1 MIERSTGCNMCCGN
15 GGKKAIRSS
24 QVVSRQQREPQ
35 KVIVQRLKSNKN
47 AAAAAPV
54 YRQYAVPRD
63 LCPRCQN
70 TTMVVHIA
78 GRERQQCTNINCR
91 FVLT

>member
-1 MIERSTGCNMCCGN
+1 MCCGS
-15 GGKKAIRSS
+15 GGKKAVRSS
-24 QVVSRQQREPQ
+24 LVVSRQQREPQ
-35 KVIVQRLKSNKN
+35 KVVVQRLKTNKN
-47 AAAAAPV
+47 AATAASV
-54 YRQYAVPRD
+54 HRQYTVPRD

-78 GRERQQCTNINCR
+78 GRERQQCTNMNCR